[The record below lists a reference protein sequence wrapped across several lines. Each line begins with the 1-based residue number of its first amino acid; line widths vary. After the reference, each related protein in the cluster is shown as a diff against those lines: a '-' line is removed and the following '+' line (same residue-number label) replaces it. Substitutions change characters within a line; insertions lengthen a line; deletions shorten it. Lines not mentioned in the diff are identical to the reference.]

1 MEESVRRPHIDR
13 WLKPLAIAAAI
24 GMMITLLM
32 GATVTN
38 TNSGEGCGRSWPLCG
53 GEFGSREMIIET
65 SHRLVTGVE
74 GFLVL
79 FTGIGLWRTRG
90 HRREARLLVALM
102 WISILVQSGMGAW
115 AVKSPQSS
123 TVMALHFGFSMIAVT
138 ATALTVEMLYRGK
151 YFPSRTLSW
160 IPPTLFRWGM
170 WISIIAMYGIAY
182 IGAYVRHSDAVLA
195 CYEWPMCTENA
206 LIPPLSGPEGINFA
220 HRAAAVLGTLLV
232 FGLYMWARRFREQR
246 PDIEKVLK
254 VAMVAILLQSLAGAL
269 VVETALSLVSTL
281 LHAALMTV
289 LFVALCIGC
298 RMTLPMKTYEL
309 TEPTTSR
316 GAAVAPAGD

>member
-1 MEESVRRPHIDR
+1 MDDSVRRPHIDR
-13 WLKPLAIAAAI
+13 WLKPLAVAAAI
-24 GMMITLLM
+24 GMMLTLLM

-90 HRREARLLVALM
+90 HRREARVLVALM

-123 TVMALHFGFSMIAVT
+123 MVMALHFGFSMIAVT
-138 ATALTVEMLYRGK
+138 ATALTVEMLYRGT
-151 YFPSRTLSW
+151 YFQSRTRSW
-160 IPPTLFRWGM
+160 TPPALFRWGM
-170 WISIIAMYGIAY
+170 WFSIIAMYGIAY
-182 IGAYVRHSDAVLA
+182 LGAYVRHSDAVIA
-195 CYEWPMCTENA
+195 CYEWPACNDRF
-206 LIPPLSGPEGINFA
+206 IPVMEGPEAINFA
-220 HRAAAVLGTLLV
+220 HRIAAVLGTMLV
-232 FGLYMWARRFREQR
+232 FGLFLWARSFREQR
-246 PDIEKVLK
+246 PDIEKVL
-254 VAMVAILLQSLAGAL
+254 MVALITILLQSLAGGL
-269 VVETALSLVSTL
+269 VVLTTLSLISTL
-281 LHAALMTV
+281 LHAALMTI

-298 RMTLPMKTYEL
+298 RMTLPMRARESVA
-309 TEPTTSR
+309 PAPSH
-316 GAAVAPAGD
+316 GAAIAPAGD

>member
-1 MEESVRRPHIDR
+1 MDESVRRPHIDR

-24 GMMITLLM
+24 GMLITLLM

-90 HRREARLLVALM
+90 HRREARVLVALM

-123 TVMALHFGFSMIAVT
+123 VVMALHFGFSMIAVT
-138 ATALTVEMLYRGK
+138 ATFLTVEMLYRGR
-151 YFPSRTLSW
+151 YFPVRTLTW
-160 IPPTLFRWGM
+160 TPPRLFRWGM
-170 WISIIAMYGIAY
+170 WFSIVAMYGIAY
-182 IGAYVRHSDAVLA
+182 LGAYVRHSDAVIA
-195 CYEWPMCTENA
+195 CYEWPRCNGQF
-206 LIPPLSGPEGINFA
+206 IPELSGPEGINFA
-220 HRAAAVLGTLLV
+220 HRIAAVIGTLLV
-232 FGLYMWARRFREQR
+232 LGLYFWARSFRDKR
-246 PDIEKVLK
+246 PDIESVLK
-254 VAMVAILLQSLAGAL
+254 IALVTILLQSLAGAL
-269 VVETALSLVSTL
+269 VVETTLSLVSTL
-281 LHAALMTV
+281 LHALLMTI

-298 RMTLPMKTYEL
+298 RMTLPMAPSE
-309 TEPTTSR
+309 SR
-316 GAAVAPAGD
+316 ESTRTPGAVVVPAGD

>member
-1 MEESVRRPHIDR
+1 MDESVRRPHIDR

-79 FTGIGLWRTRG
+79 FVGIGLWRTRG
-90 HRREARLLVALM
+90 HWREARLLIALM
-102 WISILVQSGMGAW
+102 WAAILLQSGMGAW
-115 AVKSPQSS
+115 AVKAPQSAV
-123 TVMALHFGFSMIAVT
+123 VMALHFGISMVAVT
-138 ATALTVEMLYRGK
+138 ATALTVEMLYRGTL
-151 YFPSRTLSW
+151 FPTRTLSW
-160 IPPTLFRWGM
+160 TPPKLFRLGM
-170 WISIIAMYGIAY
+170 WFSIIVMYGIAY
-182 IGAYVRHSDAVLA
+182 IGAYVRHSDAVIA
-195 CYEWPMCTENA
+195 CYEWPRCNGQF
-206 LIPPLSGPEGINFA
+206 IPELSGPEGINFA
-220 HRAAAVLGTLLV
+220 HRAAAVFGTLLV
-232 FGLYMWARRFREQR
+232 FGLYLWARTFRDKR
-246 PDIEKVLK
+246 PDIDKVMV
-254 VAMVAILLQSLAGAL
+254 VALVSILLQSLAGAL
-269 VVETALSLVSTL
+269 VVETTLSLVSTL

-298 RMTLPMKTYEL
+298 RLTLPLRQHETVE
-309 TEPTTSR
+309 TSPAR
-316 GAAVAPAGD
+316 GAVIAPAGD

>member
-1 MEESVRRPHIDR
+1 VDESVRRPHIDR
-13 WLKPLAIAAAI
+13 WLRPLAVVAAI
-24 GMMITLLM
+24 GMMLTLLM

-38 TNSGEGCGRSWPLCG
+38 TNSGEGCGTRWPLCG

-90 HRREARLLVALM
+90 HRREARVLVALM

-115 AVKSPQSS
+115 AVKAPQSS

-151 YFPSRTLSW
+151 YFSSRSLSW
-160 IPPTLFRWGM
+160 IPPKLFRWGM
-170 WISIIAMYGIAY
+170 WFSIVAMYGIAY
-182 IGAYVRHSDAVLA
+182 LGAYVRHSDAVFA
-195 CYEWPMCTENA
+195 CYEWPTCA
-206 LIPPLSGPEGINFA
+206 DGAFIPALSGPEGINFA
-220 HRAAAVLGTLLV
+220 HRAAAILGSLLVLGLW
-232 FGLYMWARRFREQR
+232 MWARRFQTER

-254 VAMVAILLQSLAGAL
+254 VALVTIVLQSLAGAL
-269 VVETALSLVSTL
+269 VVETTLSLVSTL
-281 LHAALMTV
+281 LHAALMTI

-298 RMTLPMKTYEL
+298 RMTLPMKPLESVERRSL
-309 TEPTTSR
+309 R
-316 GAAVAPAGD
+316 GPVVAPAGD

>member
-1 MEESVRRPHIDR
+1 MDESIRRPHIDR
-13 WLKPLAIAAAI
+13 WLKPLAVIAAI
-24 GMMITLLM
+24 GMMLTLLM

-38 TNSGEGCGRSWPLCG
+38 TGSGEGCGRSWPLCG

-90 HRREARLLVALM
+90 HRREARVLVALM

-115 AVKSPQSS
+115 AVKAPQSS
-123 TVMALHFGFSMIAVT
+123 VVMALHFGFSMIAVT

-151 YFPSRTLSW
+151 YFQSRTLSW
-160 IPPTLFRWGM
+160 SPPKLFRWGM
-170 WISIIAMYGIAY
+170 WFSIIAMYGIAY
-182 IGAYVRHSDAVLA
+182 LGAYVRHSDAVIA
-195 CYEWPMCTENA
+195 CYEWPMCNETQW
-206 LIPPLSGPEGINFA
+206 IPALSGAEGINFA

-232 FGLYMWARRFREQR
+232 LGLYLWARSFRTQR
-246 PDIEKVLK
+246 PDIDKVLT
-254 VAMVAILLQSLAGAL
+254 VALGTILLQSLAGAL
-269 VVETALSLVSTL
+269 VVLTTLSLVSTL
-281 LHAALMTV
+281 LHAALMTI

-298 RMTLPMKTYEL
+298 RMTLPMRGQESI
-309 TEPTTSR
+309 EPSASHGT
-316 GAAVAPAGD
+316 VIAPAGD